1 MKQSALE
8 DKVNLMSEKIGA
20 ISDHG
25 RDLQFLMDRQEQY
38 SRKNS
43 VRITGD
49 SERSREDIEMVTID
63 TLKKERGLDF
73 EKSDIDIVHRVG
85 RGHADI
91 PRSIL
96 VKFISHKSKGKVM
109 RAKKKAKNVKIQEDL
124 APGIKHIFDEVSL
137 KRRFVNIESEC
148 CI

>member
-49 SERSREDIEMVTID
+49 SEQSGEDIEMVTID

-73 EKSDIDIVHRVG
+73 EKSDINIVHRVR
-85 RGHADI
+85 RGHANI
-91 PRSIL
+91 P
-96 VKFISHKSKGKVM
+96 
-109 RAKKKAKNVKIQEDL
+109 
-124 APGIKHIFDEVSL
+124 
-137 KRRFVNIESEC
+137 
-148 CI
+148 